1 MKFKVKS
8 QLPYVEKGGILDD
21 CGPSSV
27 SALVA
32 WASAYEVD
40 PSAGDGIAMKAK
52 ITGQKDRDG
61 VSDNGSSL
69 AQLIKVAN
77 GFGAKARWAKSWDDV
92 VASAKRGAGI
102 GVWVQQPI
110 GYPAGLEISAWM
122 VKWARWWKKT
132 NPAHLAQGFGHMTAA
147 GWCPDHGWWWAC
159 PTRSGK
165 GAEEFGVLISEENLR
180 KIADSKRV
188 AKKDKLPDYRHTI
201 IVEWPKR
208 ISAPAPVVEPTAKVE
223 VAPVVAPVAKA
234 SPAPVASLDEALD
247 ARVSAPAPKP
257 KAKGHGYD
265 EELAA
270 LGRVDWGNK
279 ANEAGKVLGSALAAT
294 EKVKGTMGKLKAGIV
309 YIIANTGIDEAILE
323 SLRVGLSCGLAVMLA
338 TGAPIL
344 SMTTDDFR
352 VVGSAAIAA
361 TLQVI
366 VRALNPDDPKF
377 GVGKLK
383 ATREAAEK
391 AARIGTR
398 AK

>member
-1 MKFKVKS
+1 VKFKVKS
-8 QLPYVEKGGILDD
+8 QLDHIEKGGILDD

-102 GVWVQQPI
+102 GIHVQQPA
-110 GYPAGLEISAWM
+110 GYAEGQEISAWHE
-122 VKWARWWKKT
+122 KWKRWWWVKQKQPSRT
-132 NPAHLAQGFGHMTAA
+132 YGHMVAS
-147 GWCPDHGWWWAC
+147 GFDSEEGVWYFAC

-165 GAEEFGVLISEENLR
+165 GAEAYGVKISEANLR

-188 AKKDKLPDYRHTI
+188 AGKDKLPEYKHTI
-201 IVEWPKR
+201 IVEWPKKVV
-208 ISAPAPVVEPTAKVE
+208 APAPVVEPTAKVV

-234 SPAPVASLDEALD
+234 TPTPVATRDEALD
-247 ARVSAPAPKP
+247 TRPTTPAPKT
-257 KAKGHGYD
+257 KARVYG

-270 LGRVDWGNK
+270 LGRVDWGKK

-323 SLRVGLSCGLAVMLA
+323 ALRVGISTGIAVMLA

-344 SMTTDDFR
+344 DMTAEDFR
-352 VVGSAAIAA
+352 VVGSGAIAA
-361 TLQVI
+361 TLQVL
-366 VRALNPDDPKF
+366 VRALNKEDASF

-383 ATREAAEK
+383 ANREAAEK
-391 AARIGTR
+391 AARLGTR

>member
-1 MKFKVKS
+1 VKFKTKS

-32 WASAYEVD
+32 WSSAYEVD

-52 ITGQKDRDG
+52 ITGQKDVNG

-77 GFGAKARWAKSWDDV
+77 GFGAKARWAKSWEDV

-122 VKWARWWKKT
+122 IKWARWWKKT
-132 NPAHLAQGFGHMTAA
+132 DPAHLAQGFGHMTAA
-147 GWCPDHGWWWAC
+147 GWCPDHGWWWTC

-201 IVEWPKR
+201 IVEWPKKV
-208 ISAPAPVVEPTAKVE
+208 SAPAPVVEPTAKVE
-223 VAPVVAPVAKA
+223 VAPVVPPVAKV
-234 SPAPVASLDEALD
+234 SPAPVA
-247 ARVSAPAPKP
+247 APKP
-257 KAKGHGYD
+257 KAQGHGYD
-265 EELAA
+265 KELAA
-270 LGRVDWGNK
+270 LGRVDWNKK

-294 EKVKGTMGKLKAGIV
+294 EKEKGTMDKIKAAIT

-323 SLRVGLSCGLAVMLA
+323 ALRVGISTGIAVMLA

-344 SMTTDDFR
+344 DMTTEDFR
-352 VVGSAAIAA
+352 VVGSGAIAA
-361 TLQVI
+361 TLQVL
-366 VRALNPDDPKF
+366 VRALNKDDQSF

>member
-8 QLPYVEKGGILDD
+8 QLDYVEKGGILDD

-77 GFGAKARWAKSWDDV
+77 GFGAKARWAKSWEDV

-110 GYPAGLEISAWM
+110 GYPTGLEISAWM
-122 VKWARWWKKT
+122 IKWARWWKKT

-147 GWCPDHGWWWAC
+147 GWCPDHGWWFMC

-201 IVEWPKR
+201 IVEWPKKVV
-208 ISAPAPVVEPTAKVE
+208 APAPIVEPTAKVV
-223 VAPVVAPVAKA
+223 VAPVVAPVAKV
-234 SPAPVASLDEALD
+234 SPAPVAA
-247 ARVSAPAPKP
+247 P
-257 KAKGHGYD
+257 KAKAQGRGYD

-279 ANEAGKVLGSALAAT
+279 ANEAGKLLGSALAAT
-294 EKVKGTMGKLKAGIV
+294 EKEKGTMDKLKAGIL

-323 SLRVGLSCGLAVMLA
+323 ALRVGISTGIAVMLA

-344 SMTTDDFR
+344 DMTTEDFR
-352 VVGSAAIAA
+352 VVGSGAIAA
-361 TLQVI
+361 TLQVL
-366 VRALNPDDPKF
+366 VRALNKDDASF

-391 AARIGTR
+391 AARVGTR